1 MGRAL
6 LGADDKRR
14 NNFPEPV
21 GVFIRDPQFSP
32 SLTASSTGYL
42 EGSGCLLV
50 AAGGRAVDVRMR
62 SRGGGRRG
70 RGEGLHPGDPG
81 ARALMAPLVAGR
93 EAH

>member
-6 LGADDKRR
+6 LGGDDKRR
-14 NNFPEPV
+14 KNFPEPV
-21 GVFIRDPQFSP
+21 GIFIRDPQFSP

-62 SRGGGRRG
+62 SRGGGGGGGG
-70 RGEGLHPGDPG
+70 RACIPETLAPG
-81 ARALMAPLVAGR
+81 
-93 EAH
+93 H